1 VFLVRGALCRSMSHY
16 FNVPNINVL
25 HINRSIHQPDLV
37 DVWST
42 VVTLNALKIN
52 CSTHQL
58 STEVCIDYTERRK
71 TERIKNIKCPKSK
84 FIKICLKESFHREVN
99 D

>member
-1 VFLVRGALCRSMSHY
+1 VLFVRGALCRSMSHC

-25 HINRSIHQPDLV
+25 HINRSILHILQPDLV

-42 VVTLNALKIN
+42 VVTLNALQIN
-52 CSTHQL
+52 CSIHQL
-58 STEVCIDYTERRK
+58 SMEVCIYYRERRK
-71 TERIKNIKCPKSK
+71 TKRIKNIK
-84 FIKICLKESFHREVN
+84 FMKICLKESFHREEK